1 MKYKF
6 HSTPQVWV
14 ATFVAVI
21 FSKVPLFAQTNS
33 ETTNATLKL
42 LPPYGELPPTFWE
55 QNAPAISFAGLGAVA
70 LVAFVLWLI
79 FRTKPKIIIPP
90 EVQAREALQKLRAQ
104 PEDGAVLSRISQV
117 VRIYFSLQR
126 LRGARPD
133 DWDAKMVERVRSQ
146 GIDPFKPTEVDF
158 FFALPDMAA
167 CDAVRAVLQVEV
179 FQVDIKPVTDSSTHP
194 FSLHASKALRLAV
207 PDMQEKS
214 RRFKELA
221 AAHGGRYDGWA
232 AGATREG

>member
-1 MKYKF
+1 MN
-6 HSTPQVWV
+6 WI
-14 ATFVAVI
+14 VI
-21 FSKVPLFAQTNS
+21 
-33 ETTNATLKL
+33 
-42 LPPYGELPPTFWE
+42 
-55 QNAPAISFAGLGAVA
+55 A
-70 LVAFVLWLI
+70 LVAAGI
-79 FRTKPKIIIPP
+79 
-90 EVQAREALQKLRAQ
+90 AA
-104 PEDGAVLSRISQV
+104 V

-126 LRGARPD
+126 LRGDRPD

-167 CDAVRAVLQVEV
+167 CDAVRAVLQVED